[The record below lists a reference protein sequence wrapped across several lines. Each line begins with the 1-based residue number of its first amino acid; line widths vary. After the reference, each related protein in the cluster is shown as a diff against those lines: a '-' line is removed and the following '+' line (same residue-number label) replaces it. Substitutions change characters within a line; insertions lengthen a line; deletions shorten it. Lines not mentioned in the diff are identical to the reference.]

1 MGADIDSG
9 RDRYMNIKEAKEEI
23 VRTIRAYTAKDDSG
37 CYRIPTVRQRP
48 VLLIG
53 PPGIGKTAIMEQA
66 AAECGTGLIAYT
78 ITHHTRQSAVGLPQL
93 TNRRFG
99 DAEYTMTEYTMSE
112 IVGSIYEYE
121 ERTGYREGILFIDEI
136 NCVSE
141 TLAPTMLQ
149 FLQYKMFGSHKV
161 PEGWIIMAAGNP
173 KEYNRSVRELDMA
186 ASDRVRTLN
195 VEADYSVWK
204 EYALGRGVHPTVL
217 SYLELHPE
225 HFYQVTL
232 TREKSEFVTA
242 RGWEDLSAVLLE
254 YERQGLAVG
263 RDFMEEFLRV
273 PKIASD
279 FASYYQFAKAH
290 LLVCRMTELLEGR
303 LSEEEERALQNRLA
317 GMPGDTRCMFVR
329 HLLSAAS
336 ERMTAYGTGRRV
348 LDRKTEVLLQLAAH
362 CKEPRE
368 NAVEDFLKKRA
379 HALRVR
385 KENDLLKP
393 WEERMELLVDRWL
406 QEKAASP
413 AFVLLF
419 ERLQRETLPKQE
431 LLALTGILKEQEMLQ
446 EQREELHCFLNRMTD
461 FVRDAFGEELELT
474 DWLYGI
480 QNHGDQKL
488 VAFLRPEMDVLL
500 DQKGQE
506 ERLRKKIKEM
516 EELYE
521 AADRK

>member
-1 MGADIDSG
+1 
-9 RDRYMNIKEAKEEI
+9 MNIREAKEEI
-23 VRTIRAYTAKDDSG
+23 TRSVEIYLDKNEFG
-37 CYRIPTVRQRP
+37 EYNIPYMKQRP
-48 VLLIG
+48 IFMVG
-53 PPGIGKTAIMEQA
+53 APGIGKTAIMEQ
-66 AAECGTGLIAYT
+66 IASELDIALVSYSM
-78 ITHHTRQSAVGLPQL
+78 THHTRQSALGLPFIEEKQFDGKKAL
-93 TNRRFG
+93 VS
-99 DAEYTMTEYTMSE
+99 EYTMSE
-112 IVGSIYEYE
+112 ILASVHRMME
-121 ERTGYREGILFIDEI
+121 ESGKREGILFLDEI

-254 YERQGLAVG
+254 YERQGLAAG

-379 HALRVR
+379 HALQVR

-431 LLALTGILKEQEMLQ
+431 LLELTGLLKEQEMLQ
-446 EQREELHCFLNRMTD
+446 EQKEELHCFLNRMTD

-521 AADRK
+521 VADRK